1 MGLRTD
7 SKAVCET
14 PLATGCAGGPL
25 PTASCTSP
33 FRRRPDESAARVHRG
48 KRGGHPPVRPSHHAA
63 SRRGPLPL
71 TGGVRAASGPQR
83 RPAGGE
89 TYSKQN
95 SSFRSGFAAASRLR
109 LAAEGGAEGAEGD
122 RTVPVRRSAAKR
134 QQGDHARRAWWKGRH
149 GAIFLRGRRG
159 RTPSPPHF
167 VRRPVSPFQ
176 GAFGRQSR
184 PQSRPAG
191 GESVSHAAKSTLP
204 KSPHSFEVS
213 SGRPLQGRRGLS
225 PLTDGE
231 LQTPAFRAPRSIL
244 QNTFTK
250 MHELRI
256 FRNVSEKSGTRN
268 AAAVNCRPGT
278 QCRVDDG
285 AVFQFPRGVP
295 VFDASGISRA
305 GRSAGGK
312 AGKGSGK
319 NCKEA
324 VQSGGKSCRKAQESA
339 QKRIDICRIL

>member
-48 KRGGHPPVRPSHHAA
+48 KRGGHPPVGPSHHAA

-134 QQGDHARRAWWKGRH
+134 QQGDHTRRAWWKGRTGQYSCA
-149 GAIFLRGRRG
+149 GAGGAPPRH
-159 RTPSPPHF
+159 RTSCGGPSPPF
-167 VRRPVSPFQ
+167 R
-176 GAFGRQSR
+176 GR
-184 PQSRPAG
+184 
-191 GESVSHAAKSTLP
+191 L
-204 KSPHSFEVS
+204 
-213 SGRPLQGRRGLS
+213 GRKILRG
-225 PLTDGE
+225 P
-231 LQTPAFRAPRSIL
+231 
-244 QNTFTK
+244 
-250 MHELRI
+250 
-256 FRNVSEKSGTRN
+256 
-268 AAAVNCRPGT
+268 
-278 QCRVDDG
+278 
-285 AVFQFPRGVP
+285 
-295 VFDASGISRA
+295 IS
-305 GRSAGGK
+305 
-312 AGKGSGK
+312 
-319 NCKEA
+319 
-324 VQSGGKSCRKAQESA
+324 
-339 QKRIDICRIL
+339 